1 MTDKNKLKD
10 RARDELFSHINRCG
24 VLKAVEEEQRS
35 WMDET
40 MEYLGERYPD
50 LADADLKELYAV
62 GMRFCRPAIPHGRPG
77 LGSAV
82 ISTGATAAPETSDAV
97 EEAETAEILET
108 PVDAEPVGA

>member
-24 VLKAVEEEQRS
+24 VLQAAEDEQKH

-50 LADADLKELYAV
+50 LSDSDLKELYAV

-82 ISTGATAAPETSDAV
+82 VTNEPA
-97 EEAETAEILET
+97 EAEET
-108 PVDAEPVGA
+108 PEPVGAGAGEGSIG